1 MVYALYD
8 LTPEEVVIVEGREEV
23 SGLNLS
29 RLAKI
34 LEDDNLDSR
43 IRKQFYF
50 SHALRVAFWVFFA
63 LFLTIWFYKKNS
75 KRTG

>member
-1 MVYALYD
+1 MLSF
-8 LTPEEVVIVEGREEV
+8 PKSGEEGREELEKHVKKAGIWEEV

-43 IRKQFYF
+43 IRKQ
-50 SHALRVAFWVFFA
+50 LLKFA
-63 LFLTIWFYKKNS
+63 EEVKETNVRLVKK
-75 KRTG
+75 KKVEE